1 MDYTKYT
8 RYKNKGLV
16 SLQKA
21 IEGDFEIVKTVYDE
35 MGNTSNEI
43 TPLTLENV
51 QAKRAALVKEIAEV
65 DALINDLKAL

>member
-1 MDYTKYT
+1 MDYTKYS

-21 IEGDFEIVKTVYDE
+21 VEGDFEIVKKVYDE
-35 MGNTSNEI
+35 MGSTSSETI
-43 TPLTLENV
+43 PLTLENV

>member
-1 MDYTKYT
+1 
-8 RYKNKGLV
+8 
-16 SLQKA
+16 
-21 IEGDFEIVKTVYDE
+21 